1 MDLRSNP
8 SYGDNQLSLQP
19 LPTQTPTYETI
30 PPLTHL
36 MDGIKLELVETKEER
51 HDVNNNRG
59 EDIHKMNSAQMNNK
73 KRESRDQ
80 ANKSGQMKGKER
92 VTESN
97 GSKDLQVV
105 HHSYAN
111 TTSSA
116 ELLLDVGALGE
127 EEQIQDLVET
137 GKSSQE
143 NETNNRSVKND
154 KESHGTTSEHDCHQA
169 EDGEKEQGLPKKRA
183 TPRAYEVAIPSK

>member
-1 MDLRSNP
+1 
-8 SYGDNQLSLQP
+8 
-19 LPTQTPTYETI
+19 
-30 PPLTHL
+30 
-36 MDGIKLELVETKEER
+36 MDGIKLELVEPKEEG
-51 HDVNNNRG
+51 HDNRK
-59 EDIHKMNSAQMNNK
+59 EALYKMDCAQTDNK
-73 KRESRDQ
+73 KRESGGQ
-80 ANKSGQMKGKER
+80 ANKLGQTKGKNR

-97 GSKDLQVV
+97 GSNDLQVAM

-111 TTSSA
+111 TTSST

-127 EEQIQDLVET
+127 EEQSQDLVET

-154 KESHGTTSEHDCHQA
+154 KESHGTTLEHDRHQA